1 MIKSKILLIS
11 QNFYPEI
18 GSAANRA
25 NNLFQLLQREGYEV
39 SVLTTEPSYP
49 NKNLYKQRKFWD
61 DETLTNA
68 RNINR
73 IKVRNIK
80 YALSIFNRLLFYI
93 EMALRMLGY
102 ILIDKQKYD
111 AIIVTSPPIF
121 VGFVGIFAKLK
132 YKTKFILDI
141 RDLWPESLKGVG
153 VFNYQII
160 IRFFSFL
167 ETLLYKSADLII
179 INSFG
184 FRNYIV
190 NKTNIDKNKIIFIPN
205 AARNTEIMSVHE
217 KSGQFRVIY
226 TGNIGLAQDVQ
237 FLKDLVE
244 KLDRQHIAITIV
256 GYGQKKVELV
266 RFIKDHNLQNV
277 TMIKPSTREECLKL
291 NAEHDIGL
299 LTLNNSEVFDTVLPG
314 KLIDYMMSG
323 IPVVAAVSGYSKE
336 IIESYETGF
345 VTEMRDANE
354 ILDYIIRLKDNNNLR
369 KKTAKNGLALI
380 TDEFLWEK
388 NIKKLTRIFE
398 ERFHLK

>member
-73 IKVRNIK
+73 IKVRNRK

-299 LTLNNSEVFDTVLPG
+299 LTLNNNEVFDTVLPG